1 MKFILEK
8 RITLFYVL
16 LGSALVSILVFFY
29 YNAKKVRN
37 ANDILEHT
45 QEVLRM
51 NNDVLL
57 DIVDMET
64 GARGYLLTD
73 NDIFLE
79 PYKNGRASI
88 NTNLAKLAFLV
99 CDNPNQM
106 VRVKSLKVASD
117 ARLVSVNMQID
128 ANKMNVLNETD
139 KEEIILNGKILTD
152 KIRSIISE
160 INTEELGLLSLRKK
174 EIDKNRS
181 SSQFIFLVLLVFII
195 FIFVLIS
202 IILKNQKIRNKELEA
217 FTASKKLL
225 SNYSLSLIEAS
236 LDPLI
241 TLNTEGKITDMNEAL
256 VNFTGISREKL
267 TGTDFFSYFTE
278 PEKARNVYQE
288 VFAKGSATDSP
299 LTLRHKDGKLTDV
312 LFNGS
317 VYKDDVGNVLG
328 IVIVARDVT
337 AQKSLSKYSLS
348 LIEASL
354 DPLITIN
361 TEGKITDM
369 NEALANITGLTRKE
383 LTGTNFFDYFT
394 EPQKAREVYEKVFA
408 TGSVADFPLSLRH
421 KDRKLTDVLFN
432 GSVYKDDRGNVLGA
446 VVVARDI
453 AEQKWATELRI
464 VNKELAFQ
472 NDEKGKRAA
481 ELGIAN
487 KELAFQNEEKEKR
500 AAELFIANKELVFQ
514 NDEKGKRAD
523 ELGIAN
529 DELAFQNKEKEKR
542 AAELGIANVELAF
555 QNKEKEKRAA
565 ELGIANRELL
575 FQNKEKEK
583 RAAELGIANK
593 ELLFQNDE
601 KEKRA
606 DELSIANDEL
616 AFQNK
621 EKEKRA
627 AELGIANVELAFQNK
642 EKEKRAAELF
652 LANKELLFQNEEKEK
667 RAGELSI
674 AIDELAYQNKEKE
687 SRAAELVLANEEL
700 AYQNEEK
707 EKRASELVIANKEL
721 VFQNEEKEKRA
732 SELILANEELVFQNE
747 EKQKRAAELVITDNE
762 LVYQIK
768 EKEKQE
774 IANVELEAISDSLKL
789 ASQYSLSLIEASRDP
804 LITINTEGKITD
816 MNEALVNITGLERWE
831 LRGTDFF
838 DYFTEP
844 KKARNVYK
852 EVFAK
857 GSVADSPLTLRHK
870 DGKLTDV
877 LFNGSVYKDDKEN
890 VLGIVIVA
898 RDVTAQKLASQY
910 ARSLIEASLDPLF
923 TINPEG
929 KITDM
934 NEASVNITG
943 IPHDKLVGTD
953 FFDYFTDPQKAR
965 EVYQEVFAIG
975 YVADYPL
982 TIRDENLTS
991 VLLNGSVYTDDRDN
1005 VLGVVVVARDISD
1018 QKRIETELIEAK
1030 VFAELATL
1038 IAEEAK
1044 GKAES
1049 ATAIAENAV
1058 KAKQQFLSN
1067 MSHEIRTPMNAII
1080 GFTKVVLKT
1089 ELTSKQ
1095 KEYLTAIKMSG
1106 DALIVLINDIL
1117 DLAKVDAGK
1126 MVFQQTPFKLALS
1139 ISAMLHLFETK
1150 ILEKNLLLI
1159 KEYDHNIPEVLVGDP
1174 VRLHQIILNL
1184 VSNAVKFTSEGKITV
1199 SVHLLNED
1207 DEKVSIEFS
1216 VSDTGIGI
1224 PENKIGNIFENFQQ
1238 ASSGTSRLYGG
1249 TGLGLAIVKQLVEPQ
1264 GGTINVNSIIGE
1276 GSTFSFILSFLKT
1289 TEDAEIETE
1298 IEELDAE
1305 IKSIKVLVA
1314 EDIPLNQLLMKTLL
1328 DDFGFERDIAGNG
1341 LLAIEK
1347 LKEKTY
1353 DIILM
1358 DLQMPEMNG
1367 FEATEYIR
1375 NEMNSKIPIIA
1386 LTADVTTVDLAKC
1399 RAVGMNDY
1407 IAKPV
1412 DERLLYNKI
1421 VGLVKKPTPVK
1432 YDKHENDEHMGGI
1445 RSRCIDLDYLI
1456 RRTKSNPN
1464 LMMEMISLYLEQTPP
1479 LIRTMKQSFK
1489 DKDWHLLYSAVHKM
1503 IPSFAIMG
1511 ISTDFENM
1519 AKKVQEF
1526 ASTQKQSEGISD
1538 LVLQLGNVCNQACE
1552 ELEEELLEL
1561 KVQNHE

>member
-1 MKFILEK
+1 
-8 RITLFYVL
+8 
-16 LGSALVSILVFFY
+16 
-29 YNAKKVRN
+29 
-37 ANDILEHT
+37 
-45 QEVLRM
+45 
-51 NNDVLL
+51 
-57 DIVDMET
+57 
-64 GARGYLLTD
+64 
-73 NDIFLE
+73 
-79 PYKNGRASI
+79 
-88 NTNLAKLAFLV
+88 
-99 CDNPNQM
+99 
-106 VRVKSLKVASD
+106 
-117 ARLVSVNMQID
+117 
-128 ANKMNVLNETD
+128 
-139 KEEIILNGKILTD
+139 
-152 KIRSIISE
+152 
-160 INTEELGLLSLRKK
+160 
-174 EIDKNRS
+174 
-181 SSQFIFLVLLVFII
+181 
-195 FIFVLIS
+195 
-202 IILKNQKIRNKELEA
+202 
-217 FTASKKLL
+217 
-225 SNYSLSLIEAS
+225 
-236 LDPLI
+236 
-241 TLNTEGKITDMNEAL
+241 
-256 VNFTGISREKL
+256 
-267 TGTDFFSYFTE
+267 
-278 PEKARNVYQE
+278 
-288 VFAKGSATDSP
+288 
-299 LTLRHKDGKLTDV
+299 
-312 LFNGS
+312 
-317 VYKDDVGNVLG
+317 
-328 IVIVARDVT
+328 
-337 AQKSLSKYSLS
+337 
-348 LIEASL
+348 
-354 DPLITIN
+354 
-361 TEGKITDM
+361 M

-383 LTGTNFFDYFT
+383 LTGTNFLDYFT
-394 EPQKAREVYEKVFA
+394 EPQKAREVYEEVFA
-408 TGSVADFPLSLRH
+408 NGSVADSPLSLRH
-421 KDRKLTDVLFN
+421 KDGKLTDVLFN

-487 KELAFQNEEKEKR
+487 KKLAFQNEEKEKR
-500 AAELFIANKELVFQ
+500 AAELF
-514 NDEKGKRAD
+514 
-523 ELGIAN
+523 
-529 DELAFQNKEKEKR
+529 
-542 AAELGIANVELAF
+542 
-555 QNKEKEKRAA
+555 
-565 ELGIANRELL
+565 
-575 FQNKEKEK
+575 
-583 RAAELGIANK
+583 IANK

-652 LANKELLFQNEEKEK
+652 IANKELLFQNEEKEK
-667 RAGELSI
+667 RADELSI

-732 SELILANEELVFQNE
+732 AEVFIANKELVFQNEEKEKRASELILANEELVFQNV

-943 IPHDKLVGTD
+943 VPHDKLVGTD

-1030 VFAELATL
+1030 VFAELAAL

-1049 ATAIAENAV
+1049 ATVIAENAV

-1106 DALIVLINDIL
+1106 VALIVLINDIL

-1159 KEYDHNIPEVLVGDP
+1159 KEYDHNIPELLVGYP
-1174 VRLHQIILNL
+1174 QHFR
-1184 VSNAVKFTSEGKITV
+1184 
-1199 SVHLLNED
+1199 
-1207 DEKVSIEFS
+1207 
-1216 VSDTGIGI
+1216 
-1224 PENKIGNIFENFQQ
+1224 NIVVVFF
-1238 ASSGTSRLYGG
+1238 
-1249 TGLGLAIVKQLVEPQ
+1249 
-1264 GGTINVNSIIGE
+1264 
-1276 GSTFSFILSFLKT
+1276 
-1289 TEDAEIETE
+1289 
-1298 IEELDAE
+1298 
-1305 IKSIKVLVA
+1305 
-1314 EDIPLNQLLMKTLL
+1314 NQ
-1328 DDFGFERDIAGNG
+1328 
-1341 LLAIEK
+1341 
-1347 LKEKTY
+1347 
-1353 DIILM
+1353 
-1358 DLQMPEMNG
+1358 
-1367 FEATEYIR
+1367 
-1375 NEMNSKIPIIA
+1375 
-1386 LTADVTTVDLAKC
+1386 
-1399 RAVGMNDY
+1399 
-1407 IAKPV
+1407 
-1412 DERLLYNKI
+1412 
-1421 VGLVKKPTPVK
+1421 
-1432 YDKHENDEHMGGI
+1432 
-1445 RSRCIDLDYLI
+1445 
-1456 RRTKSNPN
+1456 
-1464 LMMEMISLYLEQTPP
+1464 
-1479 LIRTMKQSFK
+1479 
-1489 DKDWHLLYSAVHKM
+1489 
-1503 IPSFAIMG
+1503 
-1511 ISTDFENM
+1511 
-1519 AKKVQEF
+1519 
-1526 ASTQKQSEGISD
+1526 
-1538 LVLQLGNVCNQACE
+1538 
-1552 ELEEELLEL
+1552 
-1561 KVQNHE
+1561 